1 MSYQMIGD
9 APFKKSFGEL
19 STETKGLVN
28 KPPRELDLD
37 VAPEKILY
45 QELEPNKLQFER
57 SATSV
62 FGNDESSFNIVVL
75 GPTGCGKS
83 TIINQLFNRT
93 VCTTSASASSVT
105 QELKFF
111 HGNLMTSENDFK
123 KTTIIDTIGKLRSY
137 KKVVIWY
144 MDLNFCE
151 SSRWLNLMI

>member
-1 MSYQMIGD
+1 M
-9 APFKKSFGEL
+9 
-19 STETKGLVN
+19 
-28 KPPRELDLD
+28 
-37 VAPEKILY
+37 
-45 QELEPNKLQFER
+45 QFER

-111 HGNLMTSENDFK
+111 HGNLMTSENAFK
-123 KTTIIDTIGKLRSY
+123 KTTVIDTIGKFRSY
-137 KKVVIWY
+137 KQIIIWSMVLNNYECQRCLNLTIWFVNGNHLPTCNIFVISQ
-144 MDLNFCE
+144 LNLTLEQTKFLE
-151 SSRWLNLMI
+151 NHPLNLMTSASCQI